1 MTENKLIGT
10 KLFILL
16 EQKIINYYTKLQ
28 VDEIIWVVSVGDE
41 IAHVYGLNKIQAE
54 KMIEFVSDMKGMILN
69 LENENVRIVI
79 FGSLPL

>member
-1 MTENKLIGT
+1 LTENKLIGT

>member
-1 MTENKLIGT
+1 
-10 KLFILL
+10 
-16 EQKIINYYTKLQ
+16 
-28 VDEIIWVVSVGDE
+28 VVSVGDE

-54 KMIEFVSDMKGMILN
+54 KMIEFVSDMKGMTLN